1 MSTTIA
7 DTPPT
12 TIQSKLGWAF
22 SLYAGVFAFLY
33 SILIFSPLSG
43 LPFAAISAVSAFIC
57 VRIASWL
64 ASYFGRSGYGL
75 VACVIT
81 AFLFPLVPPL
91 VVMSGAL
98 HERLTEPSI
107 SSTFVEFGELSAAYY
122 LIGFIYAAPAVLAG
136 TATFQ
141 LALVIV
147 RKLRWLTFDQL
158 WI

>member
-7 DTPPT
+7 DATPT
-12 TIQSKLGWAF
+12 GIQPKLGWAF

-43 LPFAAISAVSAFIC
+43 LPFAAIAAVSAFVC

-81 AFLFPLVPPL
+81 ALLFPLVPPL
-91 VVMSGAL
+91 VVMSGGL
-98 HERLTEPSI
+98 HERLTDPSI
-107 SSTFVEFGELSAAYY
+107 SSTFSEFSRLSAIFY
-122 LIGFIYAAPAVLAG
+122 LVGIMYAAPAVLAG

-141 LALVIV
+141 LALLVA
-147 RKLRWLTFDQL
+147 RKLHWLSFEQK